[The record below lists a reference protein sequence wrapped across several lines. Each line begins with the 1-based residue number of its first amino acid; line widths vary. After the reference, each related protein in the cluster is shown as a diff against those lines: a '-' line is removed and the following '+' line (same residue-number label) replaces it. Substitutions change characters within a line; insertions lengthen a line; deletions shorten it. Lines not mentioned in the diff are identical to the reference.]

1 MLSFSLQSILGT
13 HCRSAQVSA
22 STNLLKRYVKD
33 LDQTE
38 DELLEARK
46 LCRAVDQTVAG
57 LSKHVVKC
65 KHELAQVASQWEL
78 KLA

>member
-1 MLSFSLQSILGT
+1 
-13 HCRSAQVSA
+13 VSA

-46 LCRAVDQTVAG
+46 LCRAVDQTMTGLNKQVAK
-57 LSKHVVKC
+57 LKQA
-65 KHELAQVASQWEL
+65 LAQLSSQWEI